1 MAIIT
6 TPALVLRTIDYS
18 ETSLI
23 VWLYTQQQGRVHV
36 IAKGARRARSPF
48 EGALEPLVLGELVF
62 YRKANKPD
70 ALDIAKEFDPIDL
83 HRGLRQD
90 LERMHRGVYLAE
102 LLGELAEADAPNEE
116 AWSAIVAA
124 LDALA
129 RGPASEL
136 DVVLF
141 RAELALI
148 ASAGLAPALRGCASC
163 GRPDVGAFSIPAG
176 GLLCEEH
183 ARRDPAA
190 RRIPVGALKTLS
202 ALAAGERL
210 RVGREI
216 AGAIRGLLD
225 DFITHHLGKRL
236 RTQRYLT
243 SRRPVRQRIGSPT

>member
-1 MAIIT
+1 MAILT

-23 VWLYTQQQGRVHV
+23 VWLYTQEQGRVHV

-90 LERMHRGVYLAE
+90 LDRMHRGVYLTE

-129 RGPASEL
+129 RGPANEL

-148 ASAGLAPALRGCASC
+148 ASAGLAPALRGC
-163 GRPDVGAFSIPAG
+163 
-176 GLLCEEH
+176 
-183 ARRDPAA
+183 
-190 RRIPVGALKTLS
+190 
-202 ALAAGERL
+202 
-210 RVGREI
+210 
-216 AGAIRGLLD
+216 
-225 DFITHHLGKRL
+225 
-236 RTQRYLT
+236 
-243 SRRPVRQRIGSPT
+243 GSPPGNPTAGRSMPFGSCASPGLPASSGGGEPRGRGGGRSWGG